1 MAAASCH
8 PDCSTVD
15 LGPVSMHL
23 HVYMPCAD
31 NSGMLLLPESPR
43 WLLSVGRTD
52 EARKTLRK
60 FRSKREEDAAA
71 VEAELLDMKFQL
83 DWGRSFLSAPR
94 SPLTLIEH
102 ENLTSRW
109 VDLVNTKPN
118 RRRTIVAIMVQGM
131 AV

>member
-1 MAAASCH
+1 MN
-8 PDCSTVD
+8 
-15 LGPVSMHL
+15 L
-23 HVYMPCAD
+23 HVNMPRAD

-94 SPLTLIEH
+94 
-102 ENLTSRW
+102 
-109 VDLVNTKPN
+109 
-118 RRRTIVAIMVQGM
+118 
-131 AV
+131 